1 MGRILFVTAAPPD
14 GLAGGVKVVHR
25 HAALLAGMGFD
36 ARVLAPRGRPVWF
49 RSDAAVEGGARLRVD
64 PDDVLVFGEEM
75 DGSFAASLRLPC
87 RRELYCQNHHYLL
100 HDRLGARSLTE
111 AGFHRVY
118 AASRPIRDFL
128 GTVMGVAGADVV
140 APPID
145 PALFRPATKRL
156 RIAFLPR
163 KLPEQARFIQA
174 VFRRR
179 HPDLAFVE
187 WLDLSNRHEEQVAEG
202 LAGSA
207 LFLSLAHRE
216 GLGMMAL
223 EAMACGCAVVGF
235 HGMGGLEYATARNGR
250 WFMTDEAMA
259 CADALA
265 EVARGLERGDP
276 AVAAMVEAGRATAA
290 AYAPDAVRAQLRAH
304 FGGGA

>member
-145 PALFRPATKRL
+145 PALFRPAAKRL

-187 WLDLSNRHEEQVAEG
+187 WLDLSNRHEEQV
-202 LAGSA
+202 
-207 LFLSLAHRE
+207 
-216 GLGMMAL
+216 
-223 EAMACGCAVVGF
+223 
-235 HGMGGLEYATARNGR
+235 
-250 WFMTDEAMA
+250 
-259 CADALA
+259 
-265 EVARGLERGDP
+265 
-276 AVAAMVEAGRATAA
+276 
-290 AYAPDAVRAQLRAH
+290 
-304 FGGGA
+304 